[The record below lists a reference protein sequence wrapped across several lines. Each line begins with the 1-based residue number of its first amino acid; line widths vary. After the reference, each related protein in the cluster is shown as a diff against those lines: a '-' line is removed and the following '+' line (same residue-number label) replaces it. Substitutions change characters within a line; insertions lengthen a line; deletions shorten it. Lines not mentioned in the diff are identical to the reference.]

1 MKKNIR
7 LVRKITPWQLLVI
20 GYLLLVWLFA
30 FLLTLPI
37 ATTQEKSQP
46 LIDALFLATSGISTS
61 GLSVVDVGSYYSLFG
76 QIILLIDFQIGGLGY
91 MTFIAFAAFILQRR
105 LSFNSMQVAVE
116 SLAGPTLGDLKKY
129 FLKVILFTLIF
140 EGFCTLIL
148 TIYWMP
154 EHSFFKSL
162 YLGVFHSVS
171 TFCTAGF
178 ALFPSSLIP
187 YQKDLGFNLV
197 INVVSLAGGIGFFV
211 LNDLHI
217 YFKNWLSKTH
227 PRRLSVHSK
236 LALTVT
242 GFVLLGGSAIILMAE
257 AWPAKMGLGDRI
269 LISTFQAISASTTDG
284 FNSVD
289 IAVMQPAS
297 LFALIVLMLIGA
309 SPGSTGGGMKT
320 TTLGL
325 LGATLWAAL
334 KNEQDINLFQRRASW
349 NDIRK
354 ALAVFL
360 FFLAILL
367 LDIFVMTMT
376 EKGSFLAIIFEITS
390 ALGNTGLSMG
400 ITPVLTTT
408 AKILLTITMFI
419 GRVGPLTIGFAFIGR
434 KQAARLRYAE
444 DDLFIG

>member
-1 MKKNIR
+1 MKKFIR
-7 LVRKITPWQLLVI
+7 LFRTFTPLQLLVS
-20 GYLLLVWLFA
+20 GYLVLVWLFA

-46 LIDALFLATSGISTS
+46 LVDALFLATSGISTS
-61 GLSVVDVGSYYSLFG
+61 GLTVVDVGSYYTLFG

-116 SLAGPTLGDLKKY
+116 SLAGPNLGDLKKY
-129 FLKVILFTLIF
+129 FLKVINFTLLF
-140 EGFCTLIL
+140 EGVGALIL
-148 TIYWMP
+148 TVYWMP
-154 EHSFFKSL
+154 QYTFFKSL
-162 YLGVFHSVS
+162 YLGIFHSVS

-187 YQKDLGFNLV
+187 FQGDVGFNLV

-217 YFKNWLSKTH
+217 YFKNWLAKTY

-242 GFVLLGGSAIILMAE
+242 GVVLFAGSAIILMAE
-257 AWPAKMGLGDRI
+257 AWPEKTGLGDRI
-269 LISTFQAISASTTDG
+269 LIATFQAISASTTDG

-289 IAVMQPAS
+289 IGSMQPAS
-297 LFALIVLMLIGA
+297 LFALIILMFVGA

-325 LGATLWAAL
+325 LGATLWAAI
-334 KNEQDINLFQRRASW
+334 KNDQDINLFQRRASW

-354 ALAVFL
+354 AMAVFL

-376 EKGSFLAIIFEITS
+376 EKGSFLAVIFEITS

-400 ITPVLTTT
+400 ITPTLTTT

-419 GRVGPLTIGFAFIGR
+419 GRVGPLTIGFALMGR
-434 KQAARLRYAE
+434 KQPARIRYAE